1 VGLID
6 LWESGEITDVV
17 AGARAGL
24 HLTADGR
31 VSSVSDTGGGAGGG
45 HHPHSSSS
53 NLLHGNYENGGGGLN
68 GHGHYG
74 HDGSHDINGIHG
86 VNPLLRGVPTVGSL
100 VDVQGVG
107 LYDPRHPTMLLQCRV
122 AVQWMDGT

>member
-1 VGLID
+1 M
-6 LWESGEITDVV
+6 DVV

-24 HLTADGR
+24 HLTVDGR
-31 VSSVSDTGGGAGGG
+31 VSSVSHTGGMGGG
-45 HHPHSSSS
+45 NGGNGDGHNPHYPHYPHSSSS

-68 GHGHYG
+68 GQGHGMH
-74 HDGSHDINGIHG
+74 GIHG
-86 VNPLLRGVPTVGSL
+86 VNPLLLGVPTVGSL